1 MTRSEEDIRVS
12 TFTKSS
18 IVHVSAVML
27 SACFS
32 FLSVPLLTA
41 YLTPGEYGTAAL
53 FQSCYTTMAIF
64 VGLQCISPAE
74 IKYFGTKNS
83 QIGQKKLVES
93 CIEILVI
100 SSLVIGLLLHLYRIY
115 ISENLSLPYSWIWLA
130 FLVSITS
137 FIIQLRLGQWRVRG
151 EATSYAILL
160 VSQTFI
166 TILASLWLVAIEH
179 KGAFGRVMGFVVSGV
194 ILGIFSIYS
203 LKKDRL
209 WGRPKFS
216 SDNRKELLRPG
227 LALIPHALGGIFIGT
242 VDRILVTSQL
252 GINNTGIYTLAV
264 QLCLPLG
271 LLFTGIN
278 NAYTVWLYSHLS
290 AIDSLSENLDQVFLM
305 KRRIVERTYM
315 FFVSTLI
322 IASVVVII
330 AKLILH
336 YYVDAQYSEA
346 TNLLVWIALGFSLEG
361 MYYGVVGYIL
371 YVKKNILLSFAT
383 ISSSLI
389 SIPIFFVCM
398 KYFGLLGAAIAY
410 AILQSIKFTSVWIFA
425 QHSYP
430 MPWFQVRMKNM
441 RM

>member
-1 MTRSEEDIRVS
+1 M
-12 TFTKSS
+12 
-18 IVHVSAVML
+18 
-27 SACFS
+27 
-32 FLSVPLLTA
+32 
-41 YLTPGEYGTAAL
+41 
-53 FQSCYTTMAIF
+53 
-64 VGLQCISPAE
+64 
-74 IKYFGTKNS
+74 
-83 QIGQKKLVES
+83 
-93 CIEILVI
+93 
-100 SSLVIGLLLHLYRIY
+100 
-115 ISENLSLPYSWIWLA
+115 
-130 FLVSITS
+130 
-137 FIIQLRLGQWRVRG
+137 
-151 EATSYAILL
+151 
-160 VSQTFI
+160 
-166 TILASLWLVAIEH
+166 
-179 KGAFGRVMGFVVSGV
+179 
-194 ILGIFSIYS
+194 
-203 LKKDRL
+203 
-209 WGRPKFS
+209 
-216 SDNRKELLRPG
+216 
-227 LALIPHALGGIFIGT
+227 
-242 VDRILVTSQL
+242 
-252 GINNTGIYTLAV
+252 
-264 QLCLPLG
+264 
-271 LLFTGIN
+271 
-278 NAYTVWLYSHLS
+278 WLYSHLS